1 MDRPR
6 DTRIDPRT
14 ALRARLARWFRPP
27 RILRPTRAGW
37 LFFAI
42 TMGVGFAA
50 FNTGNNLMYLVLS
63 LMLGFLVLSGV
74 LSESSLRGIRV
85 RRRLPRELYAGSQ
98 NTIVLEVSNKQ
109 LRVSAF
115 AVVVVDRRAA
125 EHPSGSR
132 ESRGFALRVAAGE
145 TVRRPYRFQPERR
158 GYIQFMEFQV
168 FTRFPFGLFSKS
180 LTIPARESALVYPEL
195 ESIRTPPNF
204 GSPRDA
210 GERVSAPSGS
220 GADAIGL
227 RDYATGDPLRRIHWR
242 ASIRRRALLVRE
254 VESEHAAEV
263 EVVLRTRGAT
273 HGESFEQAV
282 RWAASEVAAL
292 LDADTRVALRTDDEL
307 IAADEGARHRA
318 RLLSYL
324 ALVEP
329 SRDFSGSPGR
339 QLAGEPA

>member
-1 MDRPR
+1 
-6 DTRIDPRT
+6 
-14 ALRARLARWFRPP
+14 
-27 RILRPTRAGW
+27 

-85 RRRLPRELYAGSQ
+85 RRRLPRELYAGTE
-98 NTIVLEVSNKQ
+98 NTIILEISNQQ

-115 AVVVVDRRAA
+115 AVVVVDRCAA
-125 EHPSGSR
+125 DHSGGRR
-132 ESRGFALRVAAGE
+132 ESRSFALRVAAGD
-145 TVRRPYRFQPERR
+145 TVRRPYRIRPERR
-158 GYIQFMEFQV
+158 GILQFNEFQV

-180 LTIPARESALVYPEL
+180 LTIPARETALVYPEL
-195 ESIRTPPNF
+195 EAIRTPPNF

-220 GADAIGL
+220 GADAVGL
-227 RDYATGDPLRRIHWR
+227 RDYAPGDSLRRIHWR
-242 ASIRRRALLVRE
+242 TTMRRRTLLVRE

-263 EVVLRTRGAT
+263 EVKLRTRGRT
-273 HGESFEQAV
+273 PGESFERAV
-282 RWAASEVAAL
+282 RWAASEIAAL
-292 LDADTRVALRTDDEL
+292 LDADTRVALRTDDDL
-307 IAADEGARHRA
+307 IAADDGARHRA

-329 SRDFSGSPGR
+329 SRDFSGSPER
-339 QLAGEPA
+339 QPAGEPA